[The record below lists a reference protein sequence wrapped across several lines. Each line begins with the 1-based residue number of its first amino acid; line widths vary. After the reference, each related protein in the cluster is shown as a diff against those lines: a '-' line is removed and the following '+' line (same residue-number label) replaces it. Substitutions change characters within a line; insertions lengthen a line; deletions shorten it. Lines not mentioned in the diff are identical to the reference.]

1 MRIILRTVNNGGG
14 VGYRDM
20 VMQEMNV
27 NAMDQFRNLLKQ
39 FDVERV
45 LADSYFGITIL
56 VNNSLTNWPI
66 DGTVVS
72 LLDGKMFQIR
82 EDWPKKRI
90 VEL

>member
-1 MRIILRTVNNGGG
+1 MKVTLRTVDNGSA
-14 VGYRDM
+14 GYRDM
-20 VMQEMNV
+20 IIQEMNV

-45 LADSYFGITIL
+45 SADSYFGITIL
-56 VNNSLTNWPI
+56 VNNSLKNWPI

-82 EDWPKKRI
+82 DEWPKKRVI
-90 VEL
+90 EL